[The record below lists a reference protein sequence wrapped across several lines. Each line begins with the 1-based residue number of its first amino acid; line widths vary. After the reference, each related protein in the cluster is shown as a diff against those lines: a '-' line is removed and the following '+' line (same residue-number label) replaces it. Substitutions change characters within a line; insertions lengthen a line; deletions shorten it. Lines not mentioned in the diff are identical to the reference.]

1 MVSNL
6 VSFYDAVVA
15 RGGILSVVVIK
26 VGPSAAQTV

>member
-6 VSFYDAVVA
+6 ALLYDAVKH